1 MTVGKGIEGIGD
13 NSRDSHT
20 GVCGYEFWDL
30 SFVAIP
36 TAASRYSPTIVLKV
50 QGEPATWW
58 ARQDSNLRPSGY
70 EPPALPL
77 SYEPVERETR
87 LELATTCLE
96 GRDSTN

>member
-1 MTVGKGIEGIGD
+1 MGWMADPDAVKSRFIRRGK
-13 NSRDSHT
+13 
-20 GVCGYEFWDL
+20 
-30 SFVAIP
+30 
-36 TAASRYSPTIVLKV
+36 K
-50 QGEPATWW
+50 WW

-77 SYEPVERETR
+77 SYEPMERETR